1 MGAKYNLL
9 RGQKIWRLVVPKAL
23 QRYPC
28 KFEAFCDK
36 QSGEDSGF
44 PIRKSSLW
52 IKFVQHQEDR
62 LHETGDRVRFTLA
75 ESTGLQEQVDGW
87 HDDRESE
94 RYIFNHNMMLD
105 HHGKKLRRID
115 CVFFPQLSLKR
126 DALPLL
132 KGITLVPGGRAT
144 FAKVIRVSTPDNFYP
159 WRLALAAGFR
169 LFHAIL
175 LRKLTSGQLPVVRKE
190 KL

>member
-1 MGAKYNLL
+1 MKLFIRTFCPKFGIKANIWGAKYNLA
-9 RGQKIWRLVVPKAL
+9 RGQKVWRLVVPKVL
-23 QRYPC
+23 QRDPF
-28 KFEAFCDK
+28 KFEAFIDK

-44 PIRKSSLW
+44 RIRKTSLW

-105 HHGKKLRRID
+105 HRGKKLRRID
-115 CVFFPQLSLKR
+115 CIFFPQLSLKR

-132 KGITLVPGGRAT
+132 KGITLLPGEEQLL
-144 FAKVIRVSTPDNFYP
+144 K
-159 WRLALAAGFR
+159 R
-169 LFHAIL
+169 LFWTLWICSA
-175 LRKLTSGQLPVVRKE
+175 
-190 KL
+190 